1 MRAGVDLEAIAE
13 LAQRERLCLGCTG
26 RLAARRGHGLTNH
39 ERGQALLATRAMLAE
54 AADETGTAPFFHG
67 ATPAPAPDECGLCA
81 GLCGEVESLAQLVLD
96 AVVDIELATFQVGTL
111 VDAEILS
118 REKELQAGLGNHGE
132 PLKSQLNREIGSR
145 VADAS
150 GLEPQRDS
158 PDAVIV
164 VDTRY
169 DTVDLQIRSLFIEG
183 RYTKADRTIPQTR
196 WPCRHCRGR
205 GCERCDGSGQ
215 MYPDSVQSLVAAPL
229 LEASGAGED
238 KFHGMGREDIDAAM
252 LGAGRPFVLEL
263 RQPRVRS
270 LDLPA
275 LEKAINVAADGRITA
290 NGLAWVARPRV
301 AELKETV
308 CDKTYRVDIRCD
320 PPVEIERLKKGAQRL
335 AGEVVEQRTPTRV
348 SHRRADLVRPRRVE
362 SMKLLS
368 ADGATAE
375 LEIRAQHGT
384 YIRELVSG
392 DGGRTSPSLAELV
405 EAECRVEVL
414 DVLHLHLEEPET

>member
-1 MRAGVDLEAIAE
+1 MDLEAIAE

-26 RLAARRGHGLTNH
+26 RLAALRGHGLANR

-54 AADETGTAPFFHG
+54 AANEADAAPFFHG
-67 ATPAPAPDECGLCA
+67 AAPAPGPDECGLCA

-96 AVVDIELATFQVGTL
+96 AVAGIELVTFQVGTL

-118 REKELQAGLGNHGE
+118 REKELQAELGNHGE

-145 VADAS
+145 VIDES
-150 GLEPQRDS
+150 ELEPQRDS

-229 LEASGAGED
+229 LAAAGAAED

-252 LGAGRPFVLEL
+252 LGAGPSHSPDAR
-263 RQPRVRS
+263 
-270 LDLPA
+270 
-275 LEKAINVAADGRITA
+275 RIMFT
-290 NGLAWVARPRV
+290 
-301 AELKETV
+301 
-308 CDKTYRVDIRCD
+308 
-320 PPVEIERLKKGAQRL
+320 
-335 AGEVVEQRTPTRV
+335 
-348 SHRRADLVRPRRVE
+348 
-362 SMKLLS
+362 
-368 ADGATAE
+368 
-375 LEIRAQHGT
+375 
-384 YIRELVSG
+384 
-392 DGGRTSPSLAELV
+392 
-405 EAECRVEVL
+405 
-414 DVLHLHLEEPET
+414 